1 MHSAWLV
8 SFKEDLDI
16 YLMNRHGYKKKPS
29 HLGIGPTI
37 SATRKAFDLYL
48 WFKPIRWNNT
58 HVIARIEFDK
68 TRTGNGTS
76 LLGALTILSE
86 KYHYASIGIEAALTE
101 EIVSFAKKFG
111 FSKIQNKN
119 DDWLIPTTTLKENL
133 E

>member
-1 MHSAWLV
+1 M
-8 SFKEDLDI
+8 
-16 YLMNRHGYKKKPS
+16 
-29 HLGIGPTI
+29 
-37 SATRKAFDLYL
+37 
-48 WFKPIRWNNT
+48 
-58 HVIARIEFDK
+58 
-68 TRTGNGTS
+68 
-76 LLGALTILSE
+76 LGALTILSE